1 MLSGGSVF
9 GLEAAT
15 GLIGWLAARGRGFAD
30 WGPCLPIVTGAILF
44 DLLNGGEK
52 DWGDR
57 PPYREL
63 AHAAA
68 DAAGADV
75 ALGNAGAGYGAV
87 AGTLKGGL
95 GTASAVDAASG
106 ITVAALVAV
115 NSVGSVTMPG
125 SRTMWAWHL
134 EQAGELGGQT
144 APRDATGHAFET
156 KRGIGM
162 NTTIGVVATD
172 AALDHGAVQRL
183 AAMAQGGYA
192 YAIRPIHT
200 PFDGDTVFALATGAV
215 PLPEKP
221 DALLRLGTIA
231 ADVVARAVMRGVYE
245 AAEPRRGD
253 GYRVTWGYEVS
264 LTQPSV
270 AIARPA
276 LCHPVALRKLRPA
289 TISQLC
295 PQWRS
300 RQSRRPIRGAGRRGC
315 MSRQSA
321 HGRVGVVGHHTSPWL
336 LAREWSMLRYGKLA
350 AVAHGGCRRC

>member
-1 MLSGGSVF
+1 MIRPGPRNSLTDVAGLLVGNAEDHGARTGVTVVLAEQSVMAAADVRGGAPGTINTDALRHGGLIQKVDGVVLSGGSVF

-15 GLIGWLAARGRGFAD
+15 GLIGWLAARGRGFAG

-44 DLLNGGEK
+44 DLINGGDK
-52 DWGDR
+52 AWGGQ
-57 PPYREL
+57 PPYRDL

-68 DAAGADV
+68 ESAGVRV
-75 ALGNAGAGYGAV
+75 ALGNAGAGLGAL

-95 GTASAVDAASG
+95 GTASAADASTG

-125 SRTMWAWHL
+125 SDTMWAWHL
-134 EQAGELGGQT
+134 EQAGELGGQG
-144 APRDATGHAFET
+144 APRVGTGHAFET

-172 AALDHGAVQRL
+172 AALDHGAAQRL

-215 PLPEKP
+215 LLPDRP
-221 DALLRLGTIA
+221 DALVRLGTIA

-245 AAEPRRGD
+245 AESLGEFV
-253 GYRVTWGYEVS
+253 GYRD
-264 LTQPSV
+264 
-270 AIARPA
+270 R
-276 LCHPVALRKLRPA
+276 
-289 TISQLC
+289 
-295 PQWRS
+295 
-300 RQSRRPIRGAGRRGC
+300 
-315 MSRQSA
+315 
-321 HGRVGVVGHHTSPWL
+321 
-336 LAREWSMLRYGKLA
+336 
-350 AVAHGGCRRC
+350 